1 MMIELGKYT
10 FFIEAG
16 IIYGIVTGIF
26 AGLYF
31 CANLLVKKNVAS
43 DEKKDIPKY
52 TSRGFEVFN
61 RNMTDEFAP
70 VVANGKKSSV
80 FEDEYEEDN
89 LDYFQRNMDLDY
101 VPPKREKPEINK
113 VSKRP
118 VNRRPVNRNRYAG
131 NIRTHSINEG
141 VAAASASAAKVAA
154 DLKESEKESLSE

>member
-10 FFIEAG
+10 FFIVAG

-26 AGLYF
+26 AGLFF

-43 DEKKDIPKY
+43 DEKKNIPKY
-52 TSRGFEVFN
+52 TSRGLEIFN

-70 VVANGKKSSV
+70 VVANRKKSSV

-118 VNRRPVNRNRYAG
+118 VNRNRYAG
-131 NIRTHSINEG
+131 NIRTSSINEG

-154 DLKESEKESLSE
+154 DVDEAEKERLSE